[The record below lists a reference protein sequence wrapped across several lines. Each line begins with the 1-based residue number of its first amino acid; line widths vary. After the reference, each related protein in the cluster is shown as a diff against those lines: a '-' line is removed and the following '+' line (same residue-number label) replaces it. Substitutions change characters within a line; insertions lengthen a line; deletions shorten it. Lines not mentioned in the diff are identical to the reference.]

1 MPWSSVSQRAK
12 HSSLVMFS
20 DPAPVNYHLST
31 HRGKNARR
39 PRTLPEGVGAVGAV
53 AVGGDGIGVHGENVE
68 TGRVLGELVELV
80 GPGWGGQCRCDENDG
95 HNLG

>member
-1 MPWSSVSQRAK
+1 MWGWPVRLWPTALCGSS
-12 HSSLVMFS
+12 
-20 DPAPVNYHLST
+20 
-31 HRGKNARR
+31 GR

-68 TGRVLGELVELV
+68 TGRVLSELVELA